1 MQIKADLR
9 DVLYSHKWT
18 PDAYLMAKAY
28 VVGREEEE
36 EGERWDPCSSPWS
49 INMILQYSSVSLTSS
64 VVANLGFLSSE
75 LC

>member
-36 EGERWDPCSSPWS
+36 EGERWDQCSPP
-49 INMILQYSSVSLTSS
+49 
-64 VVANLGFLSSE
+64 
-75 LC
+75 